1 MPLNGLVMSRN
12 TTVATVENGVTIDLK
27 IDLAPYLLQ
36 NSNLDAWLRSR
47 VIDKHRVNARLL
59 KKALR
64 LNGADDIDVVLKF
77 NAATITDTYWWRPEG
92 SDLRY
97 EDIRFTA
104 NHFDEL
110 ALRGDI
116 KSINN
121 PESRTPE
128 LTNIGSFEKC
138 WRIDGGEWWLHKRG
152 NAAELFSEL
161 FISKLGAAL
170 GFEMAEYRI
179 EDGCIKSRDFTH
191 GAEVNFE
198 AAEGIVGTNE
208 EYAVNFERFHDLSP
222 ELAEQYLRI
231 IYLDTL
237 VFNVDRH
244 TQNYGILRD
253 VETGAPLKM
262 TPNYD
267 NNIALLAGGGVS
279 ETVASRDLLVD
290 LYAELL
296 TSDARARTMAARF
309 PTPPRDLVEQCIA
322 DTNAELDAPM
332 DAERVC
338 GRVCDIIMNRAAAV
352 EIAMAQ
358 TIAQTQSREP
368 EMTIE

>member
-12 TTVATVENGVTIDLK
+12 TTVATVENDVTIDLNT
-27 IDLAPYLLQ
+27 DLAPYRLRGAD
-36 NSNLDAWLRSR
+36 LDGWLRSR
-47 VIDKHRVNARLL
+47 VIDGTRRNARLL

-128 LTNIGSFEKC
+128 LTNLGSFEKC
-138 WRIDGGEWWLHKRG
+138 WRIEDGEWWLHKRG

-161 FISKLGAAL
+161 FISKLGVAL

-179 EDGCIKSRDFTH
+179 EDDCIKSRDFTH
-191 GAEVNFE
+191 GAAVNFE

-253 VETGAPLKM
+253 VETGAPLEM
-262 TPNYD
+262 APNYD
-267 NNIALLAGGGVS
+267 NNIALLAYGGVS

-296 TSDARARTMAARF
+296 ASDARARTMPAQLPK
-309 PTPPRDLVEQCIA
+309 PTRDLVEQCVA
-322 DTNAELDAPM
+322 DTNAELDMPM

-338 GRVCDIIMNRAAAV
+338 SRVCEIIMNRTAAV
-352 EIAMAQ
+352 VQAMEQMQ
-358 TIAQTQSREP
+358 TPEPSPEP
-368 EMTIE
+368 EIQM